1 MPYSQIERLKNDKR
15 ELDNYIY
22 RMKKK
27 GKDNLVKKLSEKQ
40 AFLSASIEQYDEVF
54 QQSA

>member
-40 AFLSASIEQYDEVF
+40 AFLSASIEQYDEII

>member
-22 RMKKK
+22 RMKKR

-40 AFLSASIEQYDEVF
+40 AFLSASIEQYDEF
-54 QQSA
+54 IQQSA

>member
-1 MPYSQIERLKNDKR
+1 
-15 ELDNYIY
+15 
-22 RMKKK
+22 MKKK

-40 AFLSASIEQYDEVF
+40 AFLSASIEQYDEII